1 MKGIGIVIDALAI
14 ILGGSFGLMFK
25 YELPTWIKRLV
36 LQVLGLAAILFGAY
50 SLIDGW
56 FAGDALAAEI
66 EESFL
71 IVVSLILGLLFGEAL
86 RLDRALDRLGTSL
99 RKIDR
104 RSEADKKS
112 KKAAVNEREMKSF
125 ADGFATATMLCALS
139 TMTFTATL
147 TECLDGNQKA
157 MLIKAAVDAIVI
169 FILTQ
174 IYGAGASFAVVPT
187 LIVESILAIVATQ
200 RTAWLTPTYMG
211 HLTIISSVILI
222 GTGINLAFGK
232 RLRVINLLPAFFI
245 GPFYWWAIKSV
256 KK

>member
-14 ILGGSFGLMFK
+14 ILGGSFGLMLK

-56 FAGDALAAEI
+56 FAGDAIAAEI

-86 RLDRALDRLGTSL
+86 RLDRALDRLGASL

-104 RSEADKKS
+104 RSEINTKG
-112 KKAAVNEREMKSF
+112 KKAAANEREMKSF